1 MFNYS
6 RHIFPDYTNFSSHT
20 CGNPILSW
28 TKVIDKAKIWPSRF
42 PCHSFSF
49 LLPPPGMTPGSVAPR
64 TVHSVRPGST
74 TTWPTCRDVTLSHN
88 TFLISF
94 QRFLVTLQA
103 LFAKVTKLF
112 TKTNLTCNATAT
124 QHHMQLS
131 RLHLF
136 LLTLTTLVRN
146 SIAYAHDCQNCL
158 IQCWVQ
164 RYFIHP
170 MLCGT
175 VQVSVLA
182 LHRIDAATPFPNPW
196 DCPSTSWW
204 YPSCF
209 G

>member
-1 MFNYS
+1 
-6 RHIFPDYTNFSSHT
+6 
-20 CGNPILSW
+20 
-28 TKVIDKAKIWPSRF
+28 
-42 PCHSFSF
+42 
-49 LLPPPGMTPGSVAPR
+49 MTPGSVAPR

-74 TTWPTCRDVTLSHN
+74 TTWPTCRDVHHFLWYFSVFLSMLSSDSPGSLCQNH
-88 TFLISF
+88 
-94 QRFLVTLQA
+94 QAFLVTLEA

-131 RLHLF
+131 RWHLF
-136 LLTLTTLVRN
+136 YSRLPLLSGTPSPMPMT
-146 SIAYAHDCQNCL
+146 AKECL

-175 VQVSVLA
+175 VQVFVLA